1 MHRLTVLVLLSLLA
15 SGASL
20 LSVAERHE
28 LDLEALRLRPRHLGL
43 HQHGAKASWLHK
55 RPIIT
60 GCLEECETT
69 DQACV
74 TDCQVCAER
83 NHCPSLRVNCTSCL
97 NQARDT
103 RTAGLGVLNLAID
116 SGGVSLKREGLR
128 QRLEKTRFEAT
139 DAKRALRVQRGL
151 VLQAQRDAESAMKM
165 SHDEDAR
172 LLDAKTHLQNE
183 KRKAAEWELNHV
195 KKVKRMRAK
204 VAELRVE
211 HMRTLSHLREVRRKL
226 HVARKKVKRDPNDHG
241 AIHEVAVYGK
251 AWKRLRWKVE
261 EQKEAV
267 IEAEE
272 ALKKEQEDGAWV
284 MRGIRKDVQR
294 VAQELQGE
302 YKLLR
307 GDEGSERAARK
318 RLNLA
323 KQKYQKLSDQSQE
336 LAMKQAE
343 LRTEL
348 RAIKMP
354 DFSGE
359 GPDDEEGEVP
369 EGPPEAERREETEL
383 PGGGPGGPGGPD
395 EGPEGPFGASPSGA
409 PEGGG
414 YASD

>member
-20 LSVAERHE
+20 LSVAERRE
-28 LDLEALRLRPRHLGL
+28 LDLEALRLRPRHLHL
-43 HQHGAKASWLHK
+43 HQAGAEATRLHHK

-97 NQARDT
+97 NQARDA
-103 RTAGLGVLNLAID
+103 RVAGLGALNLAID

-139 DAKRALRVQRGL
+139 DAKRRLRIQRGL
-151 VLQAQRDAESAMKM
+151 VLQAQRDAEYAMKM
-165 SHDEDAR
+165 SRDEDAR
-172 LLDAKTHLQNE
+172 LEDAREHLQKE
-183 KRKAAEWELNHV
+183 KRKAADWELNHV

-211 HMRTLSHLREVRRKL
+211 HMRTLAHLREVRRKL
-226 HVARKKVKRDPNDHG
+226 HLARKKVKKDPNDHH

-251 AWKRLRWKVE
+251 AWQRLRWKVE

-302 YKLLR
+302 FKHLH
-307 GDEGSERAARK
+307 GNEGSERAARK
-318 RLNLA
+318 RLNAA
-323 KQKYQKLSDQSQE
+323 KMKYQKLADESQE

-359 GPDDEEGEVP
+359 GPDDEGFEDA
-369 EGPPEAERREETEL
+369 GPLEAEHR
-383 PGGGPGGPGGPD
+383 
-395 EGPEGPFGASPSGA
+395 EGPEVPQGPEDPQALQDPEVYVGA
-409 PEGGG
+409 PGPAAAGPV
-414 YASD
+414 SD